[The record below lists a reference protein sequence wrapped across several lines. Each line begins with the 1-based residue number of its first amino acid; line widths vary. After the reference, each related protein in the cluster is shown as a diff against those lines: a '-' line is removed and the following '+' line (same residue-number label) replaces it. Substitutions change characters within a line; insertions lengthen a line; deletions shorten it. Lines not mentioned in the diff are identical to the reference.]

1 VISAAERPVPTNP
14 LAEALGAGRF
24 CFVVELVASG
34 LQREAKLLE
43 VASRLARVPDVVA
56 GSITSY
62 AGGAMGHDPTRVG
75 TAARARGLTPNVH
88 VTCVGQDRAGLRK
101 TLEDLQALGIENVF
115 ALTGDWPRPRPG
127 GPPPESP
134 VFDLDSVHLVRLID
148 ELRRTGRPLHAAVA
162 VSPFKYV
169 EGDCVWQY
177 LKLEKKVAAGADCA
191 ITQVGWDAEK
201 FRELKRYVDERGLRT
216 PLLGNVY
223 VLGPRAAE
231 RMARGEPPGCWV
243 APALLEAVR
252 QEARGKDGGLRARLE
267 RAARTVA
274 VLRGLGYA
282 GAYLGGTH
290 DADHVAWIIRRAREL
305 APRWEELAQ
314 ELRYGPRD
322 GFYLYGRP
330 PDRAGIRVPDPVT
343 PAAPSSPDT
352 SPGSGPAPASATQRP
367 APVPGATRLA
377 VATDEEASWRR
388 GIARLLDTLGRLFP
402 VTRDT
407 PLRRALARLA
417 AWADRRPT
425 VARAIEGLELAVKRP
440 LFGCQACGNC
450 VLGHLEYVCPET
462 CPKRLRNGPC
472 GGTYLGQ
479 CEVAD
484 QPCVWVG
491 IHARAHAAGRERTLV
506 TYVPPPERA
515 LHGTSSW
522 LNYLLDRDSRPRAP
536 DPPTIRPGS
545 LVAAREE
552 RPRTPRTPGT

>member
-1 VISAAERPVPTNP
+1 VSPAPEPPGPPNP
-14 LAEALGAGRF
+14 LAEALRARRF
-24 CFVVELVASG
+24 CYVVELVASG
-34 LQREAKLLE
+34 LQREARLLE

-62 AGGAMGHDPTRVG
+62 AGGAMGHDPMRVG

-88 VTCVGQDRAGLRK
+88 VTCVGKDRAGLRK

-134 VFDLDSVHLVRLID
+134 IFDLDSVQLVGLID
-148 ELRRTGRPLHAAVA
+148 ELRRTGRPFHVAVA

-201 FRELKRYVDERGLRT
+201 FRELKRYLDERGLRT
-216 PLLGNVY
+216 PVLGNVY
-223 VLGPRAAE
+223 VLGPRTAE
-231 RMARGEPPGCWV
+231 RMARGEPPGCW
-243 APALLEAVR
+243 ASPALLEAVR

-305 APRWEELAQ
+305 GPRWEELAD
-314 ELRYGPRD
+314 ELRYGPAD

-330 PDRAGIRVPDPVT
+330 PARTALPVPRP
-343 PAAPSSPDT
+343 PSE
-352 SPGSGPAPASATQRP
+352 APASAPDGGAAPGPVTTPPGGARGP
-367 APVPGATRLA
+367 GPVPGSKRLA
-377 VATDEEASWRR
+377 VPTDEEAPWRR
-388 GIARLLDTLGRLFP
+388 WIARVLDRLGRLAP

-407 PLRRALARLA
+407 ELRRILRRLA
-417 AWADRRPT
+417 AWTDRHPT
-425 VARAIEGLELAVKRP
+425 VARGVEGLELAVKRP

-462 CPKRLRNGPC
+462 CPKHLRNGPC
-472 GGTYLGQ
+472 GGTYLGR
-479 CEVAD
+479 CEVVD

-491 IHARAHAAGRERTLV
+491 VHSRARAAGRVQDLLTS
-506 TYVPPPERA
+506 VPPPDRA
-515 LHGTSSW
+515 LQGTSSW
-522 LNYLLDRDSRPRAP
+522 INYLLERDSRPR
-536 DPPTIRPGS
+536 PGS
-545 LVAAREE
+545 HAAWTRLT
-552 RPRTPRTPGT
+552 R

>member
-1 VISAAERPVPTNP
+1 VSPAPEAPALANP

-24 CFVVELVASG
+24 CYVVELVASA

-62 AGGAMGHDPTRVG
+62 AGGAMGHDPIRVG

-101 TLEDLQALGIENVF
+101 TLEDLHALGIGNVF
-115 ALTGDWPRPRPG
+115 ALTGDWPRARPG
-127 GPPPESP
+127 SPPLEAP
-134 VFDLDSVHLVRLID
+134 VFDLDSVQLVRLIG
-148 ELRRTGRPLHAAVA
+148 ELRRAGRYFHSAVA

-169 EGDCVWQY
+169 EGDCAWQY
-177 LKLEKKVAAGADCA
+177 LKLEKKIAAGADCA

-201 FRELKRYVDERGLRT
+201 FRELRRYLEERGLRT

-231 RMARGEPPGCWV
+231 RMAGGEPPGCWV
-243 APALLEAVR
+243 SPALLETVR
-252 QEARGKDGGLRARLE
+252 QEARAKDGGLRARLE
-267 RAARTVA
+267 RAARSVA

-305 APRWEELAQ
+305 APRWEELAA
-314 ELRYGPRD
+314 ELRYGPD
-322 GFYLYGRP
+322 GGFYLYG
-330 PDRAGIRVPDPVT
+330 
-343 PAAPSSPDT
+343 AAPARFAV
-352 SPGSGPAPASATQRP
+352 PGGAPFPRPAPA
-367 APVPGATRLA
+367 PGTERLA
-377 VATDEEASWRR
+377 VPTDAEAPWRR
-388 GIARLLDTLGRLFP
+388 GIARVLDALGRLLP

-407 PLRRALARLA
+407 PLRRILGRVA
-417 AWADRRPT
+417 AWADRRPA
-425 VARAIEGLELAVKRP
+425 VAHAVERAELAVKRP
-440 LFGCQACGNC
+440 LFGCRACGNC

-462 CPKRLRNGPC
+462 CPKHLRNGPC
-472 GGTYLGQ
+472 GGTYLGH

-491 IHARAHAAGRERTLV
+491 VHARAHAAGREQDLL
-506 TYVPPPERA
+506 TYVPPPDRA
-515 LHGTSSW
+515 LQGTASW
-522 LNYLLDRDSRPRAP
+522 INYLLERDSRPRRA
-536 DPPTIRPGS
+536 I
-545 LVAAREE
+545 
-552 RPRTPRTPGT
+552 

>member
-1 VISAAERPVPTNP
+1 VSPEPEPSPLANP
-14 LAEALGAGRF
+14 LAEAIGAGRF
-24 CFVVELVASG
+24 CYVVELVASA
-34 LQREAKLLE
+34 LQREARLLE

-62 AGGAMGHDPTRVG
+62 AGGAMGHDPIRVG

-88 VTCVGQDRAGLRK
+88 VTCVGQDRKGLRK
-101 TLEDLQALGIENVF
+101 TLEDLHALGIRNVF
-115 ALTGDWPRPRPG
+115 ALTGDWPRARPG
-127 GPPPESP
+127 SAPLEVP
-134 VFDLDSVHLVRLID
+134 VFDIDSVQLVRLVD
-148 ELRRTGRPLHAAVA
+148 ELRRAGRSFHTAVA

-169 EGDCVWQY
+169 EGDCAWQY

-231 RMARGEPPGCWV
+231 RMAGGEPPGCWV
-243 APALLEAVR
+243 SPALLETVR
-252 QEARGKDGGLRARLE
+252 QESRAKDGGLRARLE

-305 APRWEELAQ
+305 GARWEELAA
-314 ELRYGPRD
+314 ELRYGVEG

-330 PDRAGIRVPDPVT
+330 AARVAIPVGGATSTRPPPVPD
-343 PAAPSSPDT
+343 SK
-352 SPGSGPAPASATQRP
+352 
-367 APVPGATRLA
+367 RLA
-377 VATDEEASWRR
+377 VPTDEEAPWRR
-388 GIARLLDTLGRLFP
+388 GIARLLDGLGRLFP

-407 PLRRALARLA
+407 LLRRVLARLA
-417 AWADRRPT
+417 AWADRRPA
-425 VARAIEGLELAVKRP
+425 VAHAVERVELAVKRP
-440 LFGCQACGNC
+440 LFGCRACGNC

-462 CPKRLRNGPC
+462 CPKHLRNGPC
-472 GGTYLGQ
+472 GGTYLGH
-479 CEVAD
+479 CEVVD

-491 IHARAHAAGRERTLV
+491 VHARAQAAARERDLL
-506 TYVPPPERA
+506 TYVPPADRA
-515 LHGTSSW
+515 LQGTASW
-522 LNYLLDRDSRPRAP
+522 INYLLDRDSRPRVTSEA
-536 DPPTIRPGS
+536 DR
-545 LVAAREE
+545 A
-552 RPRTPRTPGT
+552 